1 MLYTNH
7 SYLIFPTLLQPKS
20 FMFFVFF
27 FLLALVYMQK
37 DKRERL
43 FLEERVQVKEEPK
56 QSKFSIK
63 WHY

>member
-1 MLYTNH
+1 
-7 SYLIFPTLLQPKS
+7 
-20 FMFFVFF
+20 
-27 FLLALVYMQK
+27 MQK